1 LPHRPLKRIL
11 VVDDDPDLLAVTSL
25 SLTAL
30 GGFTVETCSSAAE
43 AVEASQ
49 CFGSDL
55 ILLDIMMP
63 GQDGFAV
70 LSTMRQIAD
79 TSRTAV
85 VFMSAHRLQR
95 HEYAR
100 CEALGCLGVIPKPF
114 DPATLPERL
123 ENLWDLYARRRLEA
137 HHNEFEVLRRAYVA
151 ELAEKVTAIEA
162 AATSLVQSGWDRPL
176 IETLYHLTHRLA
188 GSAGLYRLHAVSR
201 SAAALEDIVHRIL
214 NGPSWPPHGTPSG
227 LARLAQAV
235 SRAARNDTA
244 LAGPMP
250 SEATGARATARG
262 RLERA

>member
-11 VVDDDPDLLAVTSL
+11 VVDDDPDLLAVISL

-30 GGFTVETCSSAAE
+30 GGFAVETCGSPVDAVDAAR
-43 AVEASQ
+43 

-55 ILLDIMMP
+55 VLLDIMMP

-85 VFMSAHRLQR
+85 VLMSAHRLQR
-95 HEYAR
+95 HEFAR

-137 HHNEFEVLRRAYVA
+137 HHSEFEALRRAYVA
-151 ELAEKVTAIEA
+151 ELAQKVSAMEA
-162 AATSLVQSGWDRPL
+162 AAVTLAHSGWDRPL
-176 IETLYHLTHRLA
+176 IESLYHLAHRLA

-201 SAAALEDIVHRIL
+201 SAAALEDIVHRML
-214 NGPSWPPHGTPSG
+214 NGPSWPPHRSPEE
-227 LARLAQAV
+227 LARLVQAV
-235 SRAARNDTA
+235 SRAARRDTA
-244 LAGPMP
+244 LAEPVP
-250 SEATGARATARG
+250 SEAARARAATRG
-262 RLERA
+262 RGQRA